1 MPAGFRYSAMV
12 SSGQEPFKLVFY
24 SDDQFVAITQSKAP
38 ADRPLPAGKEVLV
51 KGQKGVLVTGLK
63 GTFEDGFRF
72 RMPKEVL
79 VRPKGTPPTEPIRI
93 RGERVSI
100 PYDDGKRLTWCVGD
114 VKVEMLANLSVDEML
129 KIAES
134 MQ

>member
-1 MPAGFRYSAMV
+1 
-12 SSGQEPFKLVFY
+12 
-24 SDDQFVAITQSKAP
+24 
-38 ADRPLPAGKEVLV
+38 
-51 KGQKGVLVTGLK
+51 VLVTGLK

-72 RMPKEVL
+72 HFHKEKVFSE
-79 VRPKGTPPTEPIRI
+79 RKDPTKPIRI

-114 VKVEMLANLSVDEML
+114 VKVERLSNLSVDEML